1 MTRRAAVICA
11 ECGRAS
17 FARLVGE
24 RVVVS
29 TADGKCVCGHGEY
42 IPVSRPDDTERGSE
56 ATEATDT
63 DSTVDRGEF
72 G

>member
-11 ECGRAS
+11 ACGRAA

-42 IPVSRPDDTERGSE
+42 VPVSRLDDVE
-56 ATEATDT
+56 
-63 DSTVDRGEF
+63 
-72 G
+72 